1 MQWKLN
7 ELRGKLA
14 DQGRPVA
21 LEAIATATGIS
32 RQTLTEIS
40 KGRLRVLRPEYV
52 DALSTYFAHE
62 LGVTVDDIQ
71 IVRAEPVALPLDL
84 NIRPDRAGRRVGEK
98 AR

>member
-1 MQWKLN
+1 M
-7 ELRGKLA
+7 
-14 DQGRPVA
+14 
-21 LEAIATATGIS
+21 
-32 RQTLTEIS
+32 
-40 KGRLRVLRPEYV
+40 LRPEYV